1 MRIILDF
8 WNSKILRV
16 QIRSVS
22 NEVHVHRILSL
33 RIRFIGIRFRRIRW
47 NSDTVCSRS
56 RIYSRSNPRNP
67 ATTHVSRGDVPGIDR
82 PAGESP
88 CRTISGTIS
97 RPSAHNRRTKRTAS
111 RPEVRAAD
119 APLRRAHPP
128 SPRSNRDNRGCR
140 DRPRASEST
149 GRRVPRK
156 CHVPTELCARF
167 CTGSSSACTAESSL
181 LRLISPRFS
190 HPADHWSHRSSP

>member
-1 MRIILDF
+1 MSRCRRF
-8 WNSKILRV
+8 SRGT
-16 QIRSVS
+16 RSRGS
-22 NEVHVHRILSL
+22 GGSGRAGG
-33 RIRFIGIRFRRIRW
+33 RPFQRRRRRFRRRGRR
-47 NSDTVCSRS
+47 SKSAGKACCRS
-56 RIYSRSNPRNP
+56 RICGPSRPPRP
-67 ATTHVSRGDVPGIDR
+67 PRRDDPRGEVRGTGRRCFRSRCGR
-82 PAGESP
+82 
-88 CRTISGTIS
+88 RRGTIS

-190 HPADHWSHRSSP
+190 HPADHWSHRNSP